1 MAVLRRGDFPNGH
14 DKEAEN
20 LRGADLSNLP
30 SLAGRTIL
38 QLIPDLDTGGA
49 ERTVLDVTEAIVSA
63 GGRALVASKG
73 GRLVPE
79 LEARGGELVSLDMSS
94 KNPVVMFRNANQ
106 IAALV
111 AAEGVGL
118 IHARSRAPAWSG
130 WRAAQATGTPFVTTY
145 HGAYSGI
152 SGPKRVYNSVMAK
165 GDLVIANSRWIG
177 DHIKAVHGIGDDR
190 IVIIPR
196 GVDLDVFDPAKV
208 PASRV
213 SALREAW
220 GLGAGD
226 KRLILLLPA
235 RLTSWKGQALALDAL
250 ARLDAEERT
259 RLVLVLAGDAQGR
272 RAFQEAL
279 ETQIAQSGLGG
290 SVLIAGHCS
299 DMPAAFAASDIVV
312 APSLR
317 PEAFGRT
324 AIEAA
329 AMAKPVIA
337 ADHGGARET
346 VIDGETGALFPP
358 GDAGSL
364 AAALRSLVQIGPSA
378 RAGMGRA
385 GQENV
390 RRHYSKR
397 GLQTATLSV
406 YTALM
411 TQGISR
417 TA

>member
-1 MAVLRRGDFPNGH
+1 MSH
-14 DKEAEN
+14 
-20 LRGADLSNLP
+20 LP

-49 ERTVLDVTEAIVSA
+49 ERTVLDVTEAVVAA

-79 LEARGGELVSLDMSS
+79 LEARGGELVGMDMGS
-94 KNPVVMFRNANQ
+94 KNPVVIFRNANQ
-106 IAALV
+106 IASLV
-111 AAEGVGL
+111 AEEGIGL

-145 HGAYSGI
+145 HGAYSGT
-152 SGPKRVYNSVMAK
+152 SGAKKVYNSVMAK

-177 DHIKAVHGIGDDR
+177 EHIKAVHGVGDDR

-196 GVDLDVFDPAKV
+196 GVDLNLFDPA
-208 PASRV
+208 RV
-213 SALREAW
+213 SPARPQAVRQGW
-220 GLGAGD
+220 GLGETD
-226 KRLILLLPA
+226 RRLVLLLPA
-235 RLTSWKGQALALDAL
+235 RLTSWKGQALALAAL
-250 ARLDAEERT
+250 ARLDADERA

-279 ETQIAQSGLGG
+279 ETQIAQSGLAG
-290 SVLIAGHCS
+290 SVLVTGHCS
-299 DMPAAFAASDIVV
+299 DMPAAFAACDIVV

-329 AMAKPVIA
+329 AMARPVIA

-364 AAALRSLVQIGPSA
+364 AAALRSLVQVGPAA

-390 RRHYSKR
+390 RRHFSKR